1 MEFYKC
7 LNSFMEKYDVKAA
20 DLHRLCGLKRPYIS
34 KMLSGDL
41 LPSSYDTVEKIM
53 NAMDL
58 TLDEKIAVTDSYLL
72 SKSVGDGRLMWEC
85 FKQVYFLSYPH
96 TDSIKA
102 DTPCNSTNAELLN
115 EQQLLGK
122 LCLMLTDCKN
132 EPMLFFAPLTVSCA
146 EKMSKALEL
155 MPRDTNIK
163 WITPLNKQGTADA
176 QNFLL
181 WSSCLT
187 VMSVKPCTVMK
198 TQTDIQSLIKST
210 PFPFYLISE
219 GGLMLF
225 DSELQGGQ
233 FFSDKQMIEMY
244 VKSFSELAGNSQL
257 LMMSFDEA
265 NDALKLLNDQVPTV
279 LAVKSN
285 CYTISNQP
293 CTCLDLSG
301 TDIHDYTDTDESDKI
316 ANMYGIFL
324 RDVFTNIENFYD
336 VFSVYG
342 MHDFLDDEDY
352 YLLGRHFSK
361 SMSKQFRRQTL
372 TNYSMVTLHES
383 YYYPL
388 GLRIPGF
395 NKQPF
400 IGMNVFENGCIIG
413 TYDFEQ
419 KPLVVVANDKGI
431 TSSMIAYL
439 HELKKYHLISSKEET
454 TKYIQAEL
462 EKRSN
467 NEEAGL

>member
-1 MEFYKC
+1 M
-7 LNSFMEKYDVKAA
+7 
-20 DLHRLCGLKRPYIS
+20 
-34 KMLSGDL
+34 
-41 LPSSYDTVEKIM
+41 
-53 NAMDL
+53 
-58 TLDEKIAVTDSYLL
+58 
-72 SKSVGDGRLMWEC
+72 
-85 FKQVYFLSYPH
+85 FKF
-96 TDSIKA
+96 IKQDA
-102 DTPCNSTNAELLN
+102 KE
-115 EQQLLGK
+115 
-122 LCLMLTDCKN
+122 
-132 EPMLFFAPLTVSCA
+132 
-146 EKMSKALEL
+146 

-163 WITPLNKQGTADA
+163 WITPLNKEGTADA

-285 CYTISNQP
+285 CYTISNRP

-324 RDVFTNIENFYD
+324 IDVFTNIENFYD
-336 VFSVYG
+336 VCRSEKP
-342 MHDFLDDEDY
+342 DT
-352 YLLGRHFSK
+352 K
-361 SMSKQFRRQTL
+361 RRYRL
-372 TNYSMVTLHES
+372 
-383 YYYPL
+383 
-388 GLRIPGF
+388 
-395 NKQPF
+395 
-400 IGMNVFENGCIIG
+400 
-413 TYDFEQ
+413 
-419 KPLVVVANDKGI
+419 
-431 TSSMIAYL
+431 
-439 HELKKYHLISSKEET
+439 
-454 TKYIQAEL
+454 
-462 EKRSN
+462 
-467 NEEAGL
+467 

>member
-1 MEFYKC
+1 MEFYEC
-7 LNSFMEKYDVKAA
+7 LSELMLKHDIKAA
-20 DLHRLCGLKRPYIS
+20 ELHKRSSLKRPYIS
-34 KMLSGDL
+34 KMLSGNL
-41 LPSSYDTVEKIM
+41 LPSSYDIVETIM
-53 NAMDL
+53 DAMDL
-58 TLDEKIAVTDSYLL
+58 NLDEKIAITDSYLL
-72 SKSVGDGRLMWEC
+72 SKSAGDSSQMWTS
-85 FKQVYFLSYPH
+85 FKQIYFLQYPCLEQKV
-96 TDSIKA
+96 TAAS
-102 DTPCNSTNAELLN
+102 CELSNAELLDA
-115 EQQLLGK
+115 QQLPGK
-122 LCLMLTDCKN
+122 LYSMLRECKS
-132 EPMLFFAPLTVSCA
+132 EPMMFFAPLTVSCA
-146 EKMSKALEL
+146 EKMSKVIGI

-163 WITPLNKQGTADA
+163 WITPFNKEGTADA

-187 VMSVKPCTVMK
+187 IMSVKPCTVMK
-198 TQTDIQSLIKST
+198 TRTDIQSLLKST
-210 PFPFYLISE
+210 PFPFYLITE
-219 GGLMLF
+219 NGLMLF

-265 NDALKLLNDQVPTV
+265 SDALKLLNDQIPTV
-279 LAVKSN
+279 LADKSS

-316 ANMYGIFL
+316 ADMYGIFL

-336 VFSVYG
+336 VFSIYG
-342 MHDFLDDEDY
+342 MNDFLDDEDY

-361 SMSKQFRRQTL
+361 SMSKQFRRQIL

-400 IGMNVFENGCIIG
+400 IGINVYENGCIIG
-413 TYDFEQ
+413 IYDFEQ

-431 TSSMIAYL
+431 TSSMISYL
-439 HELKKYHLISSKEET
+439 RELKKYRLISTKEET
-454 TKYIQAEL
+454 SEYIRTEL
-462 EKRSN
+462 KKRTQDEK
-467 NEEAGL
+467 E